1 MSALCQLQ
9 IAHLDSHADRLCI
22 HVVHGKGGRD
32 RHVPLSADV
41 LDAARLWWRVAS
53 PRQWLFTAAREPKL
67 ESGTAIRYPQLAQ
80 PDAPDGARAKPLA
93 LLAALPTI
101 TTH

>member
-41 LDAARLWWRVAS
+41 LDAARLWWRVAR
-53 PRQWLFTAAREPKL
+53 PRQWLFTGTREPKL
-67 ESGTAIRYPQLAQ
+67 EAGTAIRCLQLAQ